1 MTTFKELGL
10 SEPVLRVLDEL
21 GFENPTQIQEKSI
34 PMLLQADRDFIGLA
48 QTGTGKTGAFGIP
61 LVELVDP
68 STEATQALIIAPTR
82 ELGQQIAEQF
92 QKFGKY
98 MDHVNIL
105 CVYGGAS
112 IDTQIK
118 ALKRKTQH
126 IIVATPGRLI
136 DLVKRKAV
144 HLESVNAVVLD
155 EADEMLNMG
164 FKEDI
169 DHILSYTPEDKLTWL
184 FSATMPKEIRRIVNT
199 YMEDPFEVKI
209 DQDQTVNKNII
220 HQYVRVKGRDKDE
233 ALARF
238 LDAYPDMRGVVFCRT
253 RRDTQTVAESL
264 LKRKYRADAL
274 HGDLSQ
280 AQRDRV
286 MGRFKKHDLQVLV
299 ATDVAARGIDV
310 DDLTH
315 VIHHSL
321 PEDAAYYTHRSGR
334 TARAGKKGT
343 SIAFASSRD
352 FYRISDFERQLDIEF
367 EGIKV
372 PGVEAISNIRMEHW
386 INEILASQA
395 DKKVDEDAMEMVNTA
410 FKDYTKEDLLAKLV
424 SIQLKKLATSSGKDL
439 NDDSKPESGKR
450 GKKGGS
456 YRGGGGR
463 NRGRNDR
470 SNNRRSNNREGGRS
484 SRGRGGRRR

>member
-1 MTTFKELGL
+1 MTNFKQLSL
-10 SEPVLRVLDEL
+10 SEPVLRVLEEM
-21 GFENPTQIQEKSI
+21 GFEEPTQIQSKSI
-34 PMLLQADRDFIGLA
+34 PVLLEASRDFIGLA

-68 STEATQALIIAPTR
+68 SMSCTQALIVAPTR
-82 ELGQQIAEQF
+82 ELGQQIAEQLN
-92 QKFGKY
+92 KFGKY
-98 MDHVNIL
+98 MDKVNIL

-112 IDTQIK
+112 IENQIK
-118 ALKRKTQH
+118 ALKRNTQH

-144 HLESVNAVVLD
+144 QLDEVNAVVLD

-169 DHILSYTPEDKLTWL
+169 DQILSYTPEDKLTWL
-184 FSATMPKEIRRIVNT
+184 FSATMPNEIRRIVKT

-209 DQDQTVNKNII
+209 NQDQTVNKNIE
-220 HQYVRVKGRDKDE
+220 HQYVRVKSKDKNE

-238 LDAYPDMRGVVFCRT
+238 LDAYPNMRGVVFCRT
-253 RRDTQTVAESL
+253 RRDTQTVAEGL
-264 LKRKYRADAL
+264 LKKKYRADAL

-286 MGRFKKHDLQVLV
+286 MGRFKSHDLQVLV

-334 TARAGKKGT
+334 TARAGKKGI

-352 FYRISDFERQLDIEF
+352 YYRIADFERELDIKF
-367 EGIKV
+367 SPIMV
-372 PGVEAISNIRMEHW
+372 PGIEAIASIRLESW
-386 INEILASQA
+386 VNEILEAPL
-395 DKKVDEDAMEMVNTA
+395 DKNIEPDSFELVQNAL
-410 FKDYTKEDLLAKLV
+410 KDYTKEELISKLI
-424 SIQLKKLATSSGKDL
+424 SLQMHKLATNSKKDL
-439 NDDSKPESGKR
+439 NDTSKAESK
-450 GKKGGS
+450 GKKK
-456 YRGGGGR
+456 
-463 NRGRNDR
+463 
-470 SNNRRSNNREGGRS
+470 
-484 SRGRGGRRR
+484 GRGGRNMSSKYGKPNQRRKGNQRRDGRGSSSRRGRRR